1 MRVQQFYNCN
11 QFLLSD
17 EHGSKVFQS
26 YDSTIAK
33 IDRNGVLT
41 LFDKWDYSA
50 TTKKHLYL
58 FLNDYK
64 NNIKAEQYQYLFSSN
79 IKKNIN
85 NAKNKT
91 QFINNLIKNKIVKV
105 LKG

>member
-1 MRVQQFYNCN
+1 MKVQQFYNKN

-17 EHGSKVFQS
+17 EYNKIFQS

-33 IDRNGVLT
+33 IDKNGLLT
-41 LFDKWDYSA
+41 LSPLWDYSN

-64 NNIKAEQYQYLFSSN
+64 NNIKAEQY
-79 IKKNIN
+79 KNIFTKGFN
-85 NAKNKT
+85 TCNNKT
-91 QFINNLIKNKIVKV
+91 QFIKNLIKNKIVKV
-105 LKG
+105 SLQA

>member
-1 MRVQQFYNCN
+1 MKVQQFYNRN

-17 EHGSKVFQS
+17 EHGAKVFQS

-33 IDRNGVLT
+33 IDGNGVLT
-41 LFDKWDYSA
+41 LSDKWNYSA

-64 NNIKAEQYQYLFSSN
+64 NNINDEQY
-79 IKKNIN
+79 KNIFSKGFN
-85 NAKNKT
+85 DSKNKT
-91 QFINNLIKNKIVKV
+91 QFIYNLIKNKIVKV
-105 LKG
+105 ILEA

>member
-1 MRVQQFYNCN
+1 MKVQQFYNKN

-17 EHGSKVFQS
+17 EHGTKVFQS

-41 LFDKWDYSA
+41 LSNRWDYSA

-64 NNIKAEQYQYLFSSN
+64 NNITAEQY
-79 IKKNIN
+79 KNIFSKGFN
-85 NAKNKT
+85 DSKNKT
-91 QFINNLIKNKIVKV
+91 KFINNLIKNKIVKV
-105 LKG
+105 NLQA

>member
-1 MRVQQFYNCN
+1 MKVRQFYNRN

-17 EHGSKVFQS
+17 EHGAKVFQS
-26 YDSTIAK
+26 YNSAIAK
-33 IDRNGVLT
+33 ISRNGVLT
-41 LFDKWDYSA
+41 LSNKWDYSA

-64 NNIKAEQYQYLFSSN
+64 NDINAEQY
-79 IKKNIN
+79 KNIFSKGFN
-85 NAKNKT
+85 DSKNKT

-105 LKG
+105 ILEA

>member
-1 MRVQQFYNCN
+1 MRVQQFYNRN

-17 EHGSKVFQS
+17 EHGAKVFQS

-41 LFDKWDYSA
+41 LSDRWDYSA

-64 NNIKAEQYQYLFSSN
+64 NNINAEQYKSIFSKGFNDS
-79 IKKNIN
+79 
-85 NAKNKT
+85 KNKT

-105 LKG
+105 ILEA